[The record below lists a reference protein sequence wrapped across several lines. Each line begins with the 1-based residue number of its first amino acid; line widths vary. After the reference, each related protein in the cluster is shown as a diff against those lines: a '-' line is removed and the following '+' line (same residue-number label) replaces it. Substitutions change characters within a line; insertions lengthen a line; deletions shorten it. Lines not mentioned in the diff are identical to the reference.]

1 MSLILCSSFSTLLPS
16 MAQIR
21 NNILLKKIALRL
33 KALREER
40 GLSQE
45 QLYNETDIH
54 IARIETAKVNIS
66 ISTLSKLCDYFELSL
81 TDIFKK
87 IEK

>member
-1 MSLILCSSFSTLLPS
+1 MDFVPLQMGQTKDEV
-16 MAQIR
+16 
-21 NNILLKKIALRL
+21 LLKKIALRL

-45 QLYNETDIH
+45 QLYSETDIH

-66 ISTLSKLCDYFELSL
+66 VSTLSKLCCYFKISL
-81 TDIFKK
+81 TELFSK
-87 IEK
+87 IDDSQEK